1 MVGWHHLLNG
11 HEFEQTPGKS
21 ERQGSLA
28 CCSPMR
34 SQRSGHNLATEQQ
47 QVVNQVNGLFSW
59 LNQVNDLFS
68 LMLKKFIGS

>member
-1 MVGWHHLLNG
+1 ML
-11 HEFEQTPGKS
+11 QS
-21 ERQGSLA
+21 
-28 CCSPMR
+28 MR